1 MSATS
6 SEESKEKCSVSV
18 LGGLL
23 TELNLDFC
31 AEDYSKYIK
40 VDVSSEVLSRV
51 YNIAFGDLN

>member
-1 MSATS
+1 M
-6 SEESKEKCSVSV
+6 SV